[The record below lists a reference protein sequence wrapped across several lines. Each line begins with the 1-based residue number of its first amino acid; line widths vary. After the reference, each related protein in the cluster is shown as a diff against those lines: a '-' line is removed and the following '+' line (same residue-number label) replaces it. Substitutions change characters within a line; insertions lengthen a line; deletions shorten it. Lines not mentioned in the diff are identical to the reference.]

1 MCFLSFVVVW
11 SSFLVFFVC
20 LIHVARSIECK
31 MNVFEQ
37 VLKVL
42 EGHRHTITDVA
53 ITTDGAK
60 IVSGSY
66 DQTVRIWSMKTGE
79 VPYNAC

>member
-1 MCFLSFVVVW
+1 
-11 SSFLVFFVC
+11 
-20 LIHVARSIECK
+20 